1 MIEVV
6 MKKWSWVLFGIFVI
20 DVASMVHTTC
30 MAEPIEQ
37 PKEISDL
44 VARCSDGDL
53 LRLHEDFC
61 ARALEIYKSQPNSVV
76 VNRLVIQQQEIDEL
90 RSRLERLEL
99 LLKTSSR

>member
-1 MIEVV
+1 
-6 MKKWSWVLFGIFVI
+6 MKKWLWVLFGIFVI
-20 DVASMVHTTC
+20 DVASMVHTAC

-44 VARCSDGDL
+44 VAKCGNEDL
-53 LRLHEDFC
+53 MRFHEDFC
-61 ARALEIYKSQPNSVV
+61 TQVLEVYKSRPNSVV
-76 VNRLVIQQQEIDEL
+76 IDRLVIQQQEIDEL